1 MKNKY
6 TLTGIYILGWLYP
19 LSVVIYT
26 IADRYLTIR
35 TPLMS
40 PFDFGNDSIMGY
52 MFYSLLLALVTFLY
66 FFVKTVMKYR
76 VSKEFY
82 FALLNL
88 PLYLG
93 ALYTGFEFFNDYIW
107 AVYIVLA
114 VILTT
119 IARTSLALFKAEEK
133 NV

>member
-26 IADRYLTIR
+26 IADRFLTIR

-52 MFYSLLLALVTFLY
+52 MVYSLLLALVTFLY

-93 ALYTGFEFFNDYIW
+93 ALYTGFEFFYDYIW

>member
-26 IADRYLTIR
+26 IVDRYLTIR

-52 MFYSLLLALVTFLY
+52 MVYSLLLALVTFLY

-93 ALYTGFEFFNDYIW
+93 ALYTGFEFFYDYIW
-107 AVYIVLA
+107 AAYIVLA

>member
-1 MKNKY
+1 MKKKCI
-6 TLTGIYILGWLYP
+6 LSGIYLLGWLYP

-26 IADRYLTIR
+26 IADRYLKIR
-35 TPLMS
+35 TPLMG
-40 PFDFGNDSIMGY
+40 PFDFGNDSIMGF

-66 FFVKTVMKYR
+66 FFVKSVMKYR

-93 ALYTGFEFFNDYIW
+93 ALYTGFEFFYDYIW
-107 AVYIVLA
+107 AVCIALA

-119 IARTSLALFKAEEK
+119 ITLTLLALFKAEEK